1 MLFLFQR
8 IKKWTAANDQK
19 SVQEQHKFYTYKKT
33 QQTWIPVQK

>member
-8 IKKWTAANDQK
+8 MNWTAANDQK
-19 SVQEQHKFYTYKKT
+19 SVQERHKFYTYKKT